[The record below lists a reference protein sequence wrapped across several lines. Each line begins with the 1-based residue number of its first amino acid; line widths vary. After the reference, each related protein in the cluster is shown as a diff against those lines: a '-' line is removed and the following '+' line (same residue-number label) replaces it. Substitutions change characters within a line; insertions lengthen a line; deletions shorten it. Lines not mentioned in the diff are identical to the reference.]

1 MRSLLFVPGSR
12 PDRFAKA
19 LAAGAD
25 AVCVDL
31 EDAVAPDGKADAREA
46 VVGALIAGDRV
57 GVRVNSVRTDDGK
70 ADLDALSTAPAPVFV
85 MVPKAETPGDIAAVR
100 AGIDAPVI
108 ALVETAEGLR
118 NAWDIAA
125 AEGVSAVMF
134 GGGDYAAELG
144 IAMDFEALLFARS
157 QIVAAAARARVPAI
171 DVPWL
176 DVSDPAGLKREA
188 ERVKALGYRAK
199 ACIHPTQLE
208 TVNAVFTPTPDE
220 IARAQA
226 ILQALE
232 NAQGGA
238 ALLNGKLIEKPV
250 ALGARRTLEAAR
262 SAGLET

>member
-25 AVCVDL
+25 PVCVDL

-46 VVGALIAGDRV
+46 VVGALRAGDRV
-57 GVRVNSVRTDDGK
+57 GVRVNSVRTEDGS
-70 ADLDALSTAPAPVFV
+70 ADLTALAGAPPPAFV
-85 MVPKAETPGDIAAVR
+85 MIPKSEDPGDIAAAIHAV
-100 AGIDAPVI
+100 DVPVI

-144 IAMDFEALLFARS
+144 IAMEFEALLFARS

-176 DVSDPAGLKREA
+176 DVSDPAGLKRET
-188 ERVKALGYRAK
+188 ERVKALGYKAK
-199 ACIHPTQLE
+199 ACIHPAQLE
-208 TVNAVFTPTPDE
+208 IVNAVFTPSPDE
-220 IARAQA
+220 IASAKA

-232 NAQGGA
+232 EAQGGA

-262 SAGLET
+262 SAGRET

>member
-25 AVCVDL
+25 PVCVDL

-46 VVGALIAGDRV
+46 VVGALRAGDRV
-57 GVRVNSVRTDDGK
+57 GVRVNSVRTEDGS
-70 ADLDALSTAPAPVFV
+70 ADLTALAGAPPPAFV
-85 MVPKAETPGDIAAVR
+85 MIPKSEDPGDIAAAIHAV
-100 AGIDAPVI
+100 DVPVI

-118 NAWDIAA
+118 NAWDI
-125 AEGVSAVMF
+125 
-134 GGGDYAAELG
+134 
-144 IAMDFEALLFARS
+144 
-157 QIVAAAARARVPAI
+157 AAARARVPAI

-176 DVSDPAGLKREA
+176 DVSDPAGLKRET
-188 ERVKALGYRAK
+188 ERVKALGYKAK
-199 ACIHPTQLE
+199 ACIHPAQLE
-208 TVNAVFTPTPDE
+208 IVNAVFTPSPDE
-220 IARAQA
+220 IARAKA

-232 NAQGGA
+232 EAQGGA

-262 SAGLET
+262 SAGRET